1 MEIHRY
7 ETLWFGA
14 SLLLII
20 GFIVTITYGAVG
32 VGIEMVND
40 DGGTVDPDKLG
51 DHERFGDTGV
61 QQINETHY
69 EVNMIAVH
77 PSFVP
82 GEIEIPEGSTVTFYM
97 TAADVTHGFNIAGTN
112 VNAMLIPGQITEITA
127 EFDETGEFGYVCN
140 EYCGSLHHEMAG
152 TISVVPQE
160 EFDLIELST
169 DVPNSVQTNETLTL
183 NGTVTNNEYTDMEE
197 TVTVEVGDQTFE
209 ESIAVE
215 SSGETQ
221 VSIRIDPATLGT
233 GDYDWQI
240 HVAGHTEDGQLTIEE
255 PDTDGGDS

>member
-14 SLLLII
+14 SLLLIV
-20 GFIVTITYGAVG
+20 GFIATITYGAVG
-32 VGIEMVND
+32 VGIEMIND
-40 DGGTVDPDKLG
+40 DGGTVDPDNLG

-61 QQINETHY
+61 HQINETHY

-77 PSFVP
+77 PSFIP
-82 GEIEIPEGSTVTFYM
+82 GQIEIPEESTVTFYI
-97 TAADVTHGFNIAGTN
+97 TAGDVTHGFNVAGTN
-112 VNAMLIPGQITEITA
+112 INAMVIPGQITEITA

-140 EYCGSLHHEMAG
+140 EYCGSLHHTMAG

-183 NGTVTNNEYTDMEE
+183 NATVTNDEYESLEE
-197 TVTVEVGDQTFE
+197 TVTFEVGDNTFE
-209 ESIAVE
+209 KSISVE
-215 SSGETQ
+215 SSGETD
-221 VSIRIDPATLGT
+221 VSLRVDPTTLGT

-240 HVAGHTEDGQLTIEE
+240 QVAGHSENGQLTIEE
-255 PDTDGGDS
+255 AGADGGDS